1 MKSRSGVNGRSA
13 GSGRAG
19 ILAKIRKNIPNADDP
34 KRQTTVSERLAKNTV
49 GLIPARGRKPQ
60 TKRVDLFCEQAAK
73 VQATVTRISSIRDLP
88 DALSEYLRGRNLPQK
103 MRMGDDPLLAKP
115 NWKKTP
121 NLEVFR
127 GPSDGQDLVSLS
139 HAFAGV
145 AETGTLMLQSGA
157 DNPSTLNFLPETHC
171 VVINASDIS
180 GDYESAWQ
188 VVREQHGKGQMPR
201 TVNMITGP
209 SRSGDIEQTILL
221 GAHGPRALQIFVI
234 DDS

>member
-1 MKSRSGVNGRSA
+1 MTTRSGLSGRSGA
-13 GSGRAG
+13 SGRAG

-34 KRQTTVSERLAKNTV
+34 KRQKTVDDRLSKSTV
-49 GLIPARGRKPQ
+49 GLIPARGRKPHAR
-60 TKRVDLFCEQAAK
+60 RVDLFCDQASK
-73 VQATVTRISSIRDLP
+73 VQATVTRIASIKELP

-103 MRMGDDPLLAKP
+103 MRMGDDPLLAAP
-115 NWKKTP
+115 DWKKAP
-121 NLEVFR
+121 NLEILK

-145 AETGTLMLQSGA
+145 AETGTLMLQSGS
-157 DNPSTLNFLPETHC
+157 DNPTTLNFLPETHC

-180 GDYESAWQ
+180 GDYESVWKT
-188 VVREQHGKGQMPR
+188 VREKHGKGQMPR

-221 GAHGPRALQIFVI
+221 GAHGPRALQIFVV
-234 DDS
+234 DDT

>member
-1 MKSRSGVNGRSA
+1 MNARSGMNNRSGA
-13 GSGRAG
+13 SGRAG

-34 KRQTTVSERLAKNTV
+34 KRKAAVDERMAKNTV

-60 TKRVDLFCEQAAK
+60 ERRVDLFCEQASK
-73 VQATVTRISSIRDLP
+73 VQATVTRIDSIDGLP
-88 DALSEYLRGRNLPQK
+88 KALLEYLRSRNLPQK
-103 MRMGDDPLLAKP
+103 MRMGDDPLLAAP
-115 NWKKTP
+115 NWKDTP
-121 NLEVFR
+121 NLEILK

-157 DNPSTLNFLPETHC
+157 DNPTTLNFLPETHC
-171 VVINASDIS
+171 VVIKASDIS
-180 GDYESAWQ
+180 GDYESVWPL
-188 VVREQHGKGQMPR
+188 VREEHGKGQMPR

-221 GAHGPRALQIFVI
+221 GAHGPRALQIFVVN
-234 DDS
+234 DA